1 MIIDATFWV
10 AISFFIFLGVLIYFK
25 IPQKIISTLD
35 ETINSIKNEVDN
47 AEILKDESK
56 NILSEYEKKISNAK
70 KEVKQMID
78 VATEEA
84 DKSVLK
90 TNEEFHTQME
100 NRKKNT
106 DDRIKQM
113 KNQAL
118 KDIKNASVKI
128 SIQAVEVLLKN
139 SLDKNKL
146 NKIFTSSIE
155 ETKSA
160 LLRKPTQINNLNTQ
174 KK

>member
-25 IPQKIISTLD
+25 VPQKIIDALNES
-35 ETINSIKNEVDN
+35 INSIKNEIEN
-47 AEILKDESK
+47 AEELKEESK
-56 NILSEYEKKISNAK
+56 NILSDYEKKIGNAK
-70 KEVKQMID
+70 SEVKQMID
-78 VATEEA
+78 AATEEA
-84 DKSVLK
+84 DRSVLK

-106 DDRIKQM
+106 EDRIKQM

-118 KDIKNASVKI
+118 KDIKNTSVKI

-146 NKIFTSSIE
+146 NKIFASSIE

-160 LLRKPTQINNLNTQ
+160 LKRKSSQ
-174 KK
+174 

>member
-10 AISFFIFLGVLIYFK
+10 SISFFIFLGVLIYFK
-25 IPQKIISTLD
+25 IPQKVISALD
-35 ETINSIKNEVDN
+35 ESISSIKDEVDN
-47 AEILKDESK
+47 AEGLKEESK

-70 KEVKQMID
+70 ADVKAMLD
-78 VATEEA
+78 EATDEA
-84 DKSVLK
+84 EKHVLK
-90 TNEEFHTQME
+90 TNEEFYDQME

-106 DDRIKQM
+106 EDRIKQI

-128 SIQAVEVLLKN
+128 AINSVESLLKN

-146 NKIFTSSIE
+146 NKIFTASIE

-160 LLRKPTQINNLNTQ
+160 L
-174 KK
+174 KKDILKA

>member
-10 AISFFIFLGVLIYFK
+10 AVSFFIFLGVLVYFK
-25 IPQKIISTLD
+25 IPQKITDALNHNIK
-35 ETINSIKNEVDN
+35 TIKSEVDD
-47 AEILKDESK
+47 AELLKEESK
-56 NILSEYEKKISNAK
+56 NIFSENEKKISDAK
-70 KEVKQMID
+70 DEIKKMFD
-78 VATEEA
+78 AATDDA
-84 DKSVLK
+84 DKNILEA
-90 TNEEFHTQME
+90 NAEFHIQME

-106 DDRIKQM
+106 EDRIKQM

-146 NKIFTSSIE
+146 NKIFTTSVE

-160 LLRKPTQINNLNTQ
+160 LKRKST
-174 KK
+174 

>member
-25 IPQKIISTLD
+25 IPQKITTILD
-35 ETINSIKNEVDN
+35 NNINAIKTEVDN
-47 AEILKDESK
+47 AETLKEESK

-70 KEVKQMID
+70 NEVKQLINA
-78 VATEEA
+78 ATEEA
-84 DKSVLK
+84 EREVLK
-90 TNEEFHTQME
+90 TNEEFYTQIE

-106 DDRIKQM
+106 EDRIKQL

-118 KDIKNASVKI
+118 KDIKDASVKI

-146 NKIFTSSIE
+146 NKIFISSVE

-160 LLRKPTQINNLNTQ
+160 LKRKST
-174 KK
+174 